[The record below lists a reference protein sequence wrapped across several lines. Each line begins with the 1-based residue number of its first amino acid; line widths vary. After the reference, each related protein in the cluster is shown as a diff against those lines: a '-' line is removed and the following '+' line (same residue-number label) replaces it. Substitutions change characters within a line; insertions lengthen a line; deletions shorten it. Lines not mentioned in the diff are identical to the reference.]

1 MNKKGYCLRRIDL
14 YSGITHEEFVKIA
27 DEAFD
32 SYIPADEILYRE
44 GESGEN
50 SEFGSGVIYI
60 LKEGE
65 VELFKTDKNGKKIVT
80 ETLFP
85 GDVFGN
91 FGTDFYTNS
100 AKTTRRSYIC
110 QTPVFE
116 FLKLIKEYP
125 QMVFQI
131 MKIMAERTQEYE
143 NKIALLSSPA
153 KDQLFYE
160 IKNLSEKNKKRFL
173 QKIIDIPFKISHQ
186 KLSEKT
192 GLNRVTVT
200 RLMKELQQENK
211 IQVNEKT
218 REITVV

>member
-14 YSGITHEEFVKIA
+14 YSGISHEQFIKVA

-32 SYIPADEILYRE
+32 SYIPADEILYTE
-44 GESGEN
+44 GESGEE
-50 SEFGSGVIYI
+50 SEFGAGVIFV

-65 VELFKTDKNGKKIVT
+65 VELYKTDANGKTIII

-91 FGTDFYTNS
+91 FGTDTYTNS
-100 AKTTRRSYIC
+100 ARTTRRSYIC
-110 QTPVFE
+110 QTPIYE

-125 QMVFQI
+125 KMVFQI

-143 NKIALLSSPA
+143 NKIALLSAPA
-153 KDQLFYE
+153 KDQLFHE
-160 IKNLSEKNKKRFL
+160 ISHLYQKNKQRFL
-173 QKIIDIPFKISHQ
+173 QRIVDIPFKISHQ

-200 RLMKELQQENK
+200 RLMKELQRDGK
-211 IQVNEKT
+211 IGVDEKT
-218 REITVV
+218 REIQVV

>member
-14 YSGITHEEFVKIA
+14 YSGISHEEFVKVA

-32 SYIPADEILYRE
+32 SYIPAEEILYEE

-50 SEFGSGVIYI
+50 SDFGSGVIFV

-65 VELFKTDKNGKKIVT
+65 VELYKTDRSGKKIVL

-91 FGTDFYTNS
+91 FGTEKYTNS
-100 AKTTRRSYIC
+100 ARTTRRSYIC
-110 QTPVFE
+110 QTPIYE

-131 MKIMAERTQEYE
+131 MKIMAQRTEEYE
-143 NKIALLSSPA
+143 NKIAVLSSSA
-153 KDQLFYE
+153 KNQLFHE
-160 IKNLSEKNKKRFL
+160 IKNLYQKNKQRFL
-173 QKIIDIPFKISHQ
+173 QKILDVPFKISHQ

-200 RLMKELQQENK
+200 KLMKELQEERK
-211 IQVNEKT
+211 IFVDEGS
-218 REITVV
+218 REIRVL